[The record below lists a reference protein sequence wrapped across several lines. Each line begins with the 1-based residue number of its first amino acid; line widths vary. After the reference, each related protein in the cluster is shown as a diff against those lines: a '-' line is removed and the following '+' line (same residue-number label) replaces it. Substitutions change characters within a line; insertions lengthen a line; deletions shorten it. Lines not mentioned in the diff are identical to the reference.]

1 MAFIMLDLQKVRL
14 HCASC
19 RVRVRFE
26 SWCYNAS
33 QVAAAKKTKLEE
45 PGQNSG
51 STIIGYSS
59 RIAASPGDIVKE
71 VRSSFLSDPSPIIGN
86 ACQWLTDSLTNSCL
100 VNLID
105 VTLAC
110 EDANSK
116 LVEVVTVAD
125 VDAEDN
131 VGKRLLQIWELMF
144 GPKAK
149 LLFRLWAQG

>member
-26 SWCYNAS
+26 SRCYNAS

-51 STIIGYSS
+51 PTIIGYS

-71 VRSSFLSDPSPIIGN
+71 VRSSFLTKS
-86 ACQWLTDSLTNSCL
+86 
-100 VNLID
+100 
-105 VTLAC
+105 
-110 EDANSK
+110 
-116 LVEVVTVAD
+116 
-125 VDAEDN
+125 
-131 VGKRLLQIWELMF
+131 F
-144 GPKAK
+144 
-149 LLFRLWAQG
+149 F